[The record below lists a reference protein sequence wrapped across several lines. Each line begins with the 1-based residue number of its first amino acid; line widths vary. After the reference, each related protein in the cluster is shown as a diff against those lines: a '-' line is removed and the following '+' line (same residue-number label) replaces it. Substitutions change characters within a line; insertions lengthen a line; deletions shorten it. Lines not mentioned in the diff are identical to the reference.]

1 MYQRKCSSCFE
12 TSDVTKLGTQMN
24 RELREEI
31 GEGGKYVIVL
41 DWLKPQTK
49 HVCNLAKKLN
59 MLLECQMHFVLNV
72 FFHSSQFQ
80 SLCLTKSSNETLQNL
95 PYFIYTKTQS
105 CFFRFSFR
113 ATLYFSLMNTLVYV
127 DIDQGI
133 H

>member
-1 MYQRKCSSCFE
+1 
-12 TSDVTKLGTQMN
+12 MN

-72 FFHSSQFQ
+72 LVLVVVVEKHTQVQFFLKIVFH
-80 SLCLTKSSNETLQNL
+80 
-95 PYFIYTKTQS
+95 
-105 CFFRFSFR
+105 
-113 ATLYFSLMNTLVYV
+113 
-127 DIDQGI
+127 
-133 H
+133 